1 MDGADIE
8 TSVLRSRTDLAGLKT
23 KLGSLGTNR
32 LKIMSPDLSKLN
44 NILDNGVIKKEVSSK
59 LVVKLTDIDTKISS
73 TSKLATKTKYDSDKK
88 GLEKNIDYSMLRPN
102 I

>member
-1 MDGADIE
+1 MDGPDIE
-8 TSVLRSRTDLAGLKT
+8 TSVLRSRIDLAGLKT

-44 NILDNGVIKKEVSSK
+44 NILDNGIIKKEVSSK

-73 TSKLATKTKYDSDKK
+73 TSGLATKTKYDSDKQ
-88 GLEKNIDYSMLRPN
+88 GLEKNID
-102 I
+102 

>member
-1 MDGADIE
+1 ME
-8 TSVLRSRTDLAGLKT
+8 QMLKP

>member
-1 MDGADIE
+1 M
-8 TSVLRSRTDLAGLKT
+8 LRSRTDLAGLKT

-32 LKIMSPDLSKLN
+32 LKIIPPDLSKLN

-59 LVVKLTDIDTKISS
+59 LVIKLNAIDTKISS
-73 TSKLATKTKYDSDKK
+73 TSGLATKTKYNSDKK
-88 GLEKNIDYSMLRPN
+88 GLEKNIDYSVLRPN

>member
-1 MDGADIE
+1 MDGPDIE
-8 TSVLRSRTDLAGLKT
+8 TSVLRSRIDLAGLKT

-73 TSKLATKTKYDSDKK
+73 TSGLATKTKYDSDKQ
-88 GLEKNIDYSMLRPN
+88 GLEKNID
-102 I
+102 

>member
-1 MDGADIE
+1 MDGPDIE
-8 TSVLRSRTDLAGLKT
+8 TSVLRSRIDLAGLKT

-44 NILDNGVIKKEVSSK
+44 NILGNGVIKKEVSSK

-73 TSKLATKTKYDSDKK
+73 TSGLATKTKYDSDKQ
-88 GLEKNIDYSMLRPN
+88 GLEKNID
-102 I
+102 